1 MSKSNKKKYTFTLYG
16 ININKINITYGIT
29 PPIVCEEIDEKNQI
43 KNTTRLVELNN
54 KGTPDII
61 SFLDES
67 KRLHRCQISM
77 IDFQSKM
84 DINLLRYHC
93 YWCRHPFDTQP
104 IGCPIRYVSSQAEKK
119 YHSQISQDVYTIK
132 ESITTNKRN
141 ILTENEQMCIKIG
154 EYYETDGVFC
164 SFNCCQAWI
173 NDNKHNRLYD
183 KSNNLL
189 SKMYNTM
196 MNTKNVVIIPAPHW
210 RILEQYG
217 GHVNIMSFRDGFNKV
232 DYKYHGITKK
242 LPNFLSLG
250 TLYEE
255 HIRF

>member
-1 MSKSNKKKYTFTLYG
+1 MSKSNKKKYNFTLYG
-16 ININKINITYGIT
+16 INIHKINNTYGIT
-29 PPIVCEEIDEKNQI
+29 TPTSEEIEEESHTQ
-43 KNTTRLVELNN
+43 NTTRLVELNTD
-54 KGTPDII
+54 KGTPEVV

-67 KRLHRCQISM
+67 KRIHRCHISM

-93 YWCRHPFDTQP
+93 YWCRHPFDTHP
-104 IGCPIRYVSSQAEKK
+104 IGCPIKYVSSQAEKK

-132 ESITTNKRN
+132 ESITTTKRN
-141 ILTENEQMCIKIG
+141 LLNESDQMCVKLG

-183 KSNNLL
+183 MSSILL

-196 MNTKNVVIIPAPHW
+196 MGTKNIVIIPAPHW

-217 GHVNIMSFRDGFNKV
+217 GHVNIMNFRDGFNKV
-232 DYKYHGITKK
+232 DYKCHGVTKK
-242 LPNFLSLG
+242 LPNFLPLG